1 MEERRHVWK
10 TAATLW
16 LNCTELSRGNFGECA
31 RAWEV
36 LPAASKVDA
45 YIQTA
50 QAVDGKTMHRAKDI
64 TKLALG
70 MVYLK
75 L

>member
-1 MEERRHVWK
+1 MTPLDKWK

-16 LNCTELSRGNFGECA
+16 LYGRELTRGNLSECA
-31 RAWEV
+31 RAWDI
-36 LPAASKVDA
+36 LPPSSKIDA
-45 YIQTA
+45 YIQTEKV
-50 QAVDGKTMHRAKDI
+50 VDGKRVHRAKDI
-64 TKLALG
+64 TNLVLG

>member
-1 MEERRHVWK
+1 MTPLDIWK

-16 LNCTELSRGNFGECA
+16 LNCTELSRGNLSECA
-31 RAWEV
+31 RAWDA

-45 YIQTA
+45 YIQTEK
-50 QAVDGKTMHRAKDI
+50 AVDGKTMHRAKDI
-64 TKLALG
+64 TKLVLG
-70 MVYLK
+70 ITYLK